1 VDDLLYPRCTV
12 FTVQTGQSKISYGFS
27 DSVSRAS
34 DQPCSH
40 EVRCILTAGE
50 QSFDVDP
57 PGQAGHLVYVAAP
70 GDYTPECAMT
80 RSRLCAHFARD
91 LVHGMPLSVYWTPV
105 PFPLVEV
112 YLCVHEACHEVDKTS
127 HPHKII
133 SFCND
138 LCLEFAFHPTHST

>member
-1 VDDLLYPRCTV
+1 MYL

-57 PGQAGHLVYVAAP
+57 PGQAGHLVYVAAL
-70 GDYTPECAMT
+70 GDYAPECAMT

-112 YLCVHEACHEVDKTS
+112 CTYVCMRHAMRRIKTS
-127 HPHKII
+127 HPHNII

-138 LCLEFAFHPTHST
+138 LCLEFAFRPPTHST